1 MNKTVESIAQT
12 HGEQILQ
19 TYLREAKFLS
29 LKNIPKQ
36 TVIAALLL
44 QLKNPYAL
52 ARVFNTSINKLE
64 HLINNGAYKSFY
76 IPKKRGGQRL
86 IEVPEIPLLSN
97 QKGLNF
103 FLQAYYACI
112 KPQSVH
118 GFIKTK
124 SYSEKPS
131 GIVSNASMH
140 INKAT
145 VLNIDLK
152 DFFQNISSKQVYQL
166 FRSPLFNY
174 NENMA
179 AAYTLLCTHK
189 GHLPTGAPTS
199 PILSN
204 FICLELDRAME
215 QFSLLHE
222 LSYSRYA
229 DDLSFSSNQHIPTNT
244 LLDLIGSINALGFQI
259 NDKKVRMQGR
269 RTKQTVT
276 GLVVNQKLNVD
287 RRYIRNLRATLHDLK
302 LNGLANASTKHFKLQ
317 KTASEAQQQHFISRI
332 NAQINFVGSV
342 RGKED
347 GIYMKFKKAIDE
359 GSSTEGGG
367 EINY

>member
-1 MNKTVESIAQT
+1 MNTQVETVFKRWGDKVINM
-12 HGEQILQ
+12 HLLYGKLIHI
-19 TYLREAKFLS
+19 
-29 LKNIPKQ
+29 KNIPKY
-36 TVIAALLL
+36 IAEAVLLL
-44 QLKNPYAL
+44 KLNTPRNL
-52 ARVFNTSINKLE
+52 ARVFKTHFKTLE
-64 HLINNGAYKSFY
+64 RLINNPQYSCFY
-76 IPKKRGGQRL
+76 IPKKKGGQRL
-86 IEVPEIPLLSN
+86 IEIPEAELHAV
-97 QKGLNF
+97 QKKLNF
-103 FLQAYYACI
+103 YFQSYYACI

-124 SYSEKPS
+124 SYSNKPS

-140 INKAT
+140 VNKAT

-215 QFSLLHE
+215 QFSLIHE

-229 DDLSFSSNQHIPTNT
+229 DDLSFSSNHHIPTNT
-244 LLDLIGSINALGFQI
+244 LLDLISAINALGFQI
-259 NDKKVRMQGR
+259 NNKKIRMQGR
-269 RTKQTVT
+269 RGRQTVT

-287 RRYIRNLRATLHDLK
+287 RRYIRKLRATLHDLE

-317 KTASEAQQQHFISRI
+317 ETASEAQQQHFISRI
-332 NAQINFVGSV
+332 QAQINFVGSV
-342 RGKED
+342 RGKD
-347 GIYMKFKKAIDE
+347 DDIFQKLKLKFVGLTGALVKKAE
-359 GSSTEGGG
+359 A
-367 EINY
+367 